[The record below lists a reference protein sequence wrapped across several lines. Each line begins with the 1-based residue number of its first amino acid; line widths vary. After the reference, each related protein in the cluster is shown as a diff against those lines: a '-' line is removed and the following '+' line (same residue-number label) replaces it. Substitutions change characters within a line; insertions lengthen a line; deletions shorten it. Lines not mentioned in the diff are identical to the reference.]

1 MSFVV
6 SNKGTKTEMHLEE
19 ADMLGV
25 WNAFVLLIKQKEAID
40 IICKEEYLT
49 LFFLRGEAV

>member
-1 MSFVV
+1 MREFFPVIAV
-6 SNKGTKTEMHLEE
+6 G
-19 ADMLGV
+19 APLGV
-25 WNAFVLLIKQKEAID
+25 LSLIFIVAYMTIIKQKEAID